1 MNFLTKIIKSTK
13 IDDFRTI
20 LLIFSILIILFLAY
34 KNYTS
39 TDNSDLIKKL
49 KEDRELIEKE
59 RNSIKLEIDSLKN
72 QNSVLLNEKGDL
84 LSNIKKNSDL
94 INKYIYQAKQ
104 SKIDLD
110 RFKKEYESINKKI
123 DDFTPPNR
131 QDEQLIISLRNHLDK
146 RMKNK

>member
-1 MNFLTKIIKSTK
+1 MNFLAKIIKSTK

-39 TDNSDLIKKL
+39 TDNRDLIKKL

-59 RNSIKLEIDSLKN
+59 RNSIKLEIDSLKK
-72 QNSVLLNEKGDL
+72 QNSLLLNERGDL
-84 LSNIKKNSDL
+84 LTNIKRNSDL
-94 INKYIYQAKQ
+94 INKYVYQAKQ
-104 SKIDLD
+104 SKMDLD

-131 QDEQLIISLRNHLDK
+131 QDDQLIISLRNHLDK

>member
-20 LLIFSILIILFLAY
+20 LLIFSLLVILFLAY

-39 TDNSDLIKKL
+39 IDNSDLIKKL

-59 RNSIKLEIDSLKN
+59 RNSIRLEIDSLKN

-84 LSNIKKNSDL
+84 LDNIKRNSDL

-104 SKIDLD
+104 SKMDLD
-110 RFKKEYESINKKI
+110 RFKKEYESINKRI

>member
-104 SKIDLD
+104 SKMDLD

>member
-59 RNSIKLEIDSLKN
+59 RNLIKLEIDSLKN

-104 SKIDLD
+104 SKMDLD

>member
-1 MNFLTKIIKSTK
+1 MNFLAKIIKSTK

-39 TDNSDLIKKL
+39 TDNRDLIKKL

-59 RNSIKLEIDSLKN
+59 RNSIKLEIDSLKK
-72 QNSVLLNEKGDL
+72 QNSLLLNERGDL
-84 LSNIKKNSDL
+84 LTNIKRNSDL
-94 INKYIYQAKQ
+94 INKYVYQAKQ
-104 SKIDLD
+104 SKMDLD

>member
-59 RNSIKLEIDSLKN
+59 RNLIKLEIDSLKN